1 MYLYLG
7 ILLIVSGCLLWYME
21 EKNALLNWTIVSSI
35 GLIAVGAF
43 LLLDSM
49 DHLFKKTSGFEK
61 KKIELYTWHW
71 FYIMGL
77 IFMGTISYTI
87 ASYLHLKM
95 DEWTFLKALLI
106 ALPFVFI
113 EYQFMLR
120 GIYYAK
126 EHLLMN
132 SLQILV
138 ITTIFCCFNSLLINY
153 FVLQLPMV
161 IWRELLSVVFLL
173 MAFFTSTSM

>member
-1 MYLYLG
+1 MYLG
-7 ILLIVSGCLLWYME
+7 ILFVLSGCLLWYME
-21 EKNALLNWTIVSSI
+21 EKNALLNWTITLSI
-35 GLIAVGAF
+35 GLIAIGAF
-43 LLLDSM
+43 LLLDTM
-49 DHLFKKTSGFEK
+49 EHLFKNTVGIEKEK
-61 KKIELYTWHW
+61 KIDLYTWHW

-77 IFMGTISYTI
+77 IFMGTIAYTI

-126 EHLLMN
+126 QHLMMN
-132 SLQILV
+132 GLQILV
-138 ITTIFCCFNSLLINY
+138 ITTIFCCFNSLMMNY

-173 MAFFTSTSM
+173 LALFTSTSM

>member
-1 MYLYLG
+1 MYLG
-7 ILLIVSGCLLWYME
+7 ILFILSGCLLWVME
-21 EKNALLNWTIVSSI
+21 EKNALLNWTITLSI
-35 GLIAVGAF
+35 ALIAIGAF
-43 LLLDSM
+43 LLLETM
-49 DHLFKKTSGFEK
+49 EHLFKKTVGFEK
-61 KKIELYTWHW
+61 EKKIDLYTWHW

-77 IFMGTISYTI
+77 IFMGTIAYTI

-126 EHLLMN
+126 QHLLMN
-132 SLQILV
+132 GIQILT
-138 ITTIFCCFNSLLINY
+138 ITTIFCCFNSLLMNY
-153 FVLQLPMV
+153 FVLQLPIV
-161 IWRELLSVVFLL
+161 LWREMLSVVFLL
-173 MAFFTSTSM
+173 MAFFTSTSL

>member
-1 MYLYLG
+1 MYLG
-7 ILLIVSGCLLWYME
+7 ILFIVSGCLLWYME
-21 EKNALLNWTIVSSI
+21 EKNTLLNWTIVLSI
-35 GLIAVGAF
+35 GFIAIGAF
-43 LLLDSM
+43 FLLGSM
-49 DHLFKKTSGFEK
+49 DHLFKKTIGFEK
-61 KKIELYTWHW
+61 EKKIDLYTWHW

-77 IFMGTISYTI
+77 IFTGTIFYTI

-95 DEWTFLKALLI
+95 EEWTFFKAILI

-126 EHLLMN
+126 QHLLMN

-153 FVLQLPMV
+153 FVLQLPLV

-173 MAFFTSTSM
+173 MAFFTSTTL

>member
-1 MYLYLG
+1 MYLG
-7 ILLIVSGCLLWYME
+7 ILFVLSGCLLWYME
-21 EKNALLNWTIVSSI
+21 EKNALLNWTITLSI
-35 GLIAVGAF
+35 GLIAIGAF
-43 LLLDSM
+43 LLLDTM
-49 DHLFKKTSGFEK
+49 EHLFKNTVGIEKEK
-61 KKIELYTWHW
+61 KIDLYTWHW

-126 EHLLMN
+126 QHLLMN
-132 SLQILV
+132 GLQILV
-138 ITTIFCCFNSLLINY
+138 ITTIFCCFNSLLMNY
-153 FVLQLPMV
+153 FVLQLPIV

-173 MAFFTSTSM
+173 LALFTSTSM

>member
-1 MYLYLG
+1 
-7 ILLIVSGCLLWYME
+7 
-21 EKNALLNWTIVSSI
+21 
-35 GLIAVGAF
+35 
-43 LLLDSM
+43 
-49 DHLFKKTSGFEK
+49 
-61 KKIELYTWHW
+61 
-71 FYIMGL
+71 
-77 IFMGTISYTI
+77 
-87 ASYLHLKM
+87 M

-106 ALPFVFI
+106 AIPFVII